1 MVRKLHSHHFLNFLP
16 NYFQVRNRSK
26 VRKLLVVSIRFFEN
40 RSNSAT
46 LSASDIFTEESDML
60 RILVN
65 VVSKR
70 LSNRSSKLV
79 VTDLV
84 IQLQA

>member
-26 VRKLLVVSIRFFEN
+26 VRKLLVVSIR
-40 RSNSAT
+40 STGQNSAT

-60 RILVN
+60 RILVD
-65 VVSKR
+65 VVSNR